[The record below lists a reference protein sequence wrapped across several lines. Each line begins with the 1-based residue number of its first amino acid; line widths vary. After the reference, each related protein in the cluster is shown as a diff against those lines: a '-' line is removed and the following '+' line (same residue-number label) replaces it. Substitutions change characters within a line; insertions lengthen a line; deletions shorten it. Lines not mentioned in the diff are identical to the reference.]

1 MTVTPYYGLAG
12 SDKATALLS
21 SVSGVFTIG
30 NGTGTYDSSKTP
42 TGQLILSSS
51 AQKGTYRLLFEIK
64 NLSDNGSDGFLLC
77 DRKIDPDHQ
86 KMQS

>member
-30 NGTGTYDSSKTP
+30 NGTGTYGSSKTP

-64 NLSDNGSDGFLLC
+64 DASQTTVLTVSYYVIV
-77 DRKIDPDHQ
+77 R
-86 KMQS
+86 